1 MKKSIVILFI
11 VLSNFTFGQTN
22 VKEPIQGTLIG
33 RVTLSVESNLKEI
46 PDGGAK
52 IYIMDST
59 KENQDIFDET
69 NNVLNAIFYK
79 WIFKEYKSIGKGI
92 VPENIIENVNKY
104 KCNDKAYFDSIDRNI
119 SFKHYKL
126 FDSKDVIKLVA
137 TESGAYRINL
147 KPSTYFVY
155 FVSKNRKLANYTE
168 VDGLIYCRKIII
180 KEGESS
186 LFSHKF
192 NDY

>member
-1 MKKSIVILFI
+1 MIFKKDKISSFILDNLKELKIASINLLIIIITHFKHGMVILFI

-69 NNVLNAIFYK
+69 NN
-79 WIFKEYKSIGKGI
+79 EPGET
-92 VPENIIENVNKY
+92 PP
-104 KCNDKAYFDSIDRNI
+104 
-119 SFKHYKL
+119 
-126 FDSKDVIKLVA
+126 LVCL
-137 TESGAYRINL
+137 TC
-147 KPSTYFVY
+147 P
-155 FVSKNRKLANYTE
+155 
-168 VDGLIYCRKIII
+168 
-180 KEGESS
+180 
-186 LFSHKF
+186 
-192 NDY
+192 